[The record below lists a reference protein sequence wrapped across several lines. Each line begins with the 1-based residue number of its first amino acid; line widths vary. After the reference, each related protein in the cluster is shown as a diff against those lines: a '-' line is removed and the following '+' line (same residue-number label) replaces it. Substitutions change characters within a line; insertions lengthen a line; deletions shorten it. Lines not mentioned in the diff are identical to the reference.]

1 MTGLFRWLMKV
12 LTRMVIGSSGRKGTA
27 PKKVVILIPMST
39 RPELTE
45 EEEISMRQIRHHL
58 GRYEKFLIVPEG
70 LDIHFEGFE
79 TKHFPRRFFG
89 SAAAHGRMLNTPE
102 FYRHFE
108 DYEFIFFHH
117 LDALAFS
124 DQLEEWCD
132 SDLDY
137 IGPPWINC
145 PDSPWVDRPRVG
157 NGGFTLLRVQKAL
170 EALRSRHLA
179 QPATFWLD
187 LFTHRAT
194 ASTIGKLEKLKG
206 IFPFSI
212 IVRRLLAEWYETE
225 DPSPNNR
232 NNDIFWSD
240 FASYYLPEFK
250 VASVEEGLRF
260 AFEVSPRIC
269 LELNGGKMPFGCH
282 AWARYDRAFW
292 EPFIVPPEN
301 AACEE
306 SHSLKMLQSA

>member
-1 MTGLFRWLMKV
+1 MFKQF
-12 LTRMVIGSSGRKGTA
+12 TRAVVGPFKRKGPA
-27 PKKVVILIPMST
+27 AKKVVILIPMST
-39 RPELTE
+39 RAELTP
-45 EEEISMRQIRHHL
+45 EEEISMRQILHYF

-70 LDIHFEGFE
+70 MEISFEGFGVM
-79 TKHFPRRFFG
+79 HFPRRFFG
-89 SAAAHGRMLNTPE
+89 SAANHGRMLNTPE

-132 SDLDY
+132 SDVDY

-157 NGGFTLLRVQKAL
+157 NGGFTLLRTQKAL

-179 QPATFWLD
+179 EPATFWLD
-187 LFTHRAT
+187 LFSYRAT
-194 ASTIGKLEKLKG
+194 PQLADKLERIKG
-206 IFPFSI
+206 IFPLSI
-212 IVRRLLAEWYETE
+212 VAKRLLKEWSETE

-240 FASYYLPEFK
+240 LAAYYLPDFK

-292 EPFIVPPEN
+292 EPFIVTAGN
-301 AACEE
+301 ADEVKTPKHE
-306 SHSLKMLQSA
+306 MLQSA

>member
-1 MTGLFRWLMKV
+1 MKNFFRWCFRV
-12 LTRMVIGSSGRKGTA
+12 FTHAVIGPLERKGPA
-27 PKKVVILIPMST
+27 PKKVAILIPMST
-39 RPELTE
+39 RAELSAD
-45 EEEISMRQIRHHL
+45 EEISMRQMIHHL

-70 LDIHFEGFE
+70 LDVNFDGFL

-89 SAAAHGRMLNTPE
+89 SAAAHCRLLNTPE

-132 SDLDY
+132 TDLDY
-137 IGPPWINC
+137 IGPPWINS

-157 NGGFTLLRVQKAL
+157 NGGFTLLRVRKAL
-170 EALRSRHLA
+170 EALRSKHLA
-179 QPATFWLD
+179 QPATYWLD

-194 ASTIGKLEKLKG
+194 ASTIERLEKLQG
-206 IFPFSI
+206 IFPISI
-212 IVRRLLAEWYETE
+212 IARRLLKEWRETE

-240 FASYYLPEFK
+240 FASYYLPSFK

-260 AFEVSPRIC
+260 AFEVSPRLC
-269 LELNGGKMPFGCH
+269 LQLNGGKMPFGCH
-282 AWARYDRAFW
+282 AWSRYDRAFW
-292 EPFIVPPEN
+292 EPHLVTDRSSAGNEPE
-301 AACEE
+301 
-306 SHSLKMLQSA
+306 SIKMLQSA